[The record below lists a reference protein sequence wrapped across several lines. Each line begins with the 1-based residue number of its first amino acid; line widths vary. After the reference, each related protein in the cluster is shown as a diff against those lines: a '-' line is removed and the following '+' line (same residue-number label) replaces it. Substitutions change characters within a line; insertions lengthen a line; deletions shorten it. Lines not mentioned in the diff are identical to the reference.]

1 MITLNGQDSNSNLL
15 LLNGVQNIVE
25 VEQSLYSSTPAY
37 GTITVGT
44 VTPESGKYISVNG
57 NMITSVISNPEGRS
71 FLLNSDATSTAWSV
85 INALKNISE
94 INGNYELYLDPNNAG
109 KVYIRARQGGHKY
122 DLSISTDI
130 TGIAMNTHASDD
142 QGWNLDEIMVD
153 VFENSKFNATLQKT
167 VAESKTSFDIS
178 PVLTPEYGA
187 IDTCMAKLR
196 GINPANLVATLDTF
210 NFKCIKGYAVN
221 NSPLYLQAV
230 NQMACYLQRGKILK
244 SGADN
249 RTSIFLNSDNKLI
262 FSYLNLTS
270 VTLEF
275 EMRYLTSALDTVATD
290 TLTLSGQTVGV
301 IDIEYDMSNYMGNDI
316 YYLDVE
322 MPDGYVCRYDII
334 RPARASED
342 INRIIWR
349 NEFGGL
355 SFADMSSSTTEK
367 LDLERS
373 EIRKHLYDTYNSDI
387 DGNRLSWSAK
397 ENIKLTLHTHLMP
410 KEGTYLF
417 NSLGKSKLIWLERE
431 GVKRY
436 VTLDDIKIMEQDVND
451 VFEVQVDITY

>member
-15 LLNGVQNIVE
+15 LLNGVPNIVE

-44 VTPESGKYISVNG
+44 VAPESGKYISVNG

-85 INALKNISE
+85 INALKNIPE

-122 DLSISTDI
+122 DLSISADI
-130 TGIAMNTHASDD
+130 TGIAMNTYASDD

-221 NSPLYLQAV
+221 NSPLYLQAA
-230 NQMACYLQRGKILK
+230 NQMACYLGRGTLK
-244 SGADN
+244 SGCDN
-249 RTSIFLNSDNKLI
+249 RTVIYASANKPLS
-262 FSYLNLTS
+262 FSYINLTS
-270 VTLEF
+270 TSLQF
-275 EMRYLTSALDTVATD
+275 QISYLTSALETVATD
-290 TLTLSGQTVGV
+290 TYEITGITSGGIVD
-301 IDIEYDMSNYMGNDI
+301 IDYDMSTYMGNDI
-316 YYLDVE
+316 YYVDVE
-322 MPDGYVCRYDII
+322 MPDGFVCRWNII
-334 RPARASED
+334 RPDRASET
-342 INRIIWR
+342 INRLLWR
-349 NEFGGL
+349 NGYGGV
-355 SFADMSSSTTEK
+355 SFFDFTSTTTDK

-373 EIRKHLYDTYNSDI
+373 DIRKHLYDTYNDAI
-387 DGNRLSWSAK
+387 YGNRLTWQAR
-397 ENIKLTLHTHLMP
+397 ENVKKTLKSHLIE
-410 KEGTYLF
+410 KDGTYIF
-417 NSLGKSKLIWLERE
+417 NDLGKSQLIWLESD
-431 GVKRY
+431 GNKRY
-436 VTLDDIKIMEQDVND
+436 VTLDDIKLTETDVND